1 MAKTM
6 TIVITSAITKPVWI
20 KCFQTFTIS
29 FSIAIIVTMTPK
41 NTCSIFCPLPRTI

>member
-6 TIVITSAITKPVWI
+6 TIYITSAITKPVWI

-41 NTCSIFCPLPRTI
+41 NTCSIFCPLLRII